1 MATTLRARRV
11 ADEPGTDEVEP
22 ILDSSTIALSG
33 INLLRWLYIGRVAV
47 LVGILGGVLYVWRE
61 ADADLTFGATV
72 MFLVAIGVTVAS
84 AWHTHLRRLEPSEN
98 FLYAHVVLDVLL
110 VTGIIHI
117 TGGQQSSFSPLY
129 VLVIAEGALLLPLPG
144 GVLIGGF
151 ASILYFADLFWFHEG
166 SFGGTV
172 LYQIVLFAAVALA
185 TGLLGD
191 RLRRA
196 GIALGAVESE
206 LRQLRLDTGEI
217 LGSMSTGVLTVD
229 DEGRLMYVNPA
240 GEALLGIDARQWL
253 GAPVISAVERIA
265 PGMGMVLKRSI
276 EDGLPITRFR
286 TTMHRNE
293 KEIVLGVSTT
303 VLGRDEGES
312 PSATAIFQDISDLE
326 RVDALNR
333 RAERL
338 EAVAEL
344 SASLAHE
351 IKNPLAS
358 IRSAVEQINKPALND
373 DDRSLLQRLVVSES
387 DRLSRLLTEF
397 LEFSGLRMSKREII
411 DVRGIARDCVTML
424 RHHPEKMEG
433 VEIELSL
440 PDDAQRVRGD
450 RDLLHRAIFNLVL
463 NALQFAGPRGKVA
476 VHVRRHTRVGGVLLR
491 DMVRLVV
498 SDTGPGVAPED
509 LPKIF
514 DPFYTRRKGG
524 TGLGLAVVH
533 RAVAAHEGTVLVER
547 SRLGGADFVMDLPR
561 VAGSPAEEAA
571 S

>member
-1 MATTLRARRV
+1 MKLDTPSSG
-11 ADEPGTDEVEP
+11 PG
-22 ILDSSTIALSG
+22 LSG
-33 INLLRWLYIGRVAV
+33 SNLLRWLYIGRVSV
-47 LVGILGGVLYVWRE
+47 LLGILAGVLYVWRE
-61 ADADLTFGATV
+61 SDGQLTGAATM
-72 MFLVAIGVTVAS
+72 MFLVALAVTLAS
-84 AWHTHLRRLEPSEN
+84 AWHTHVRRREPSEN

-110 VTGIIHI
+110 VTGIVHV
-117 TGGQQSSFSPLY
+117 TGGQESSFSPLY

-144 GVLIGGF
+144 GVLIGGLTC
-151 ASILYFADLFWFHEG
+151 ILYFADIFWFHAG
-166 SFGGTV
+166 SFTGPV
-172 LYQIVLFAAVALA
+172 YYQIVLFAAVALA

-206 LRQLRLDTGEI
+206 LRQLRLDTGDI
-217 LGSMSTGVLTVD
+217 LGSMSTGILTVD
-229 DEGRLMYVNPA
+229 ENGRLVYVNPA
-240 GEALLGIDARQWL
+240 GEALLGLDARQWL
-253 GAPVISAVERIA
+253 GAPVISQVEHIA
-265 PGMGMVLKRSI
+265 PGMGMLLKRSI

-286 TTMHRNE
+286 TTAHRNE
-293 KEIVLGVSTT
+293 RNIVLGVSTT
-303 VLGRDEGES
+303 VLGQADGRS
-312 PSATAIFQDISDLE
+312 PTATAIFQDITDLE

-358 IRSAVEQINKPALND
+358 IRSAVEQISKPALNNE
-373 DDRSLLQRLVVSES
+373 DRALLQRLVVSES

-397 LEFSGLRMSKREII
+397 LEFSGLRMGKREIV
-411 DVRGIARDCVTML
+411 DVREIARDCVAL
-424 RHHPEKMEG
+424 LKQHPERRG
-433 VEIELSL
+433 VEIDLVL
-440 PDDAQRVRGD
+440 PDDPQRVRGD

-463 NALQFAGPRGKVA
+463 NAIQFSGEGGSVSVK
-476 VHVRRHTRVGGVLLR
+476 VRRHTRVGGVLLR
-491 DMVRLVV
+491 DMVRLSV

-509 LPKIF
+509 VPRIF

-524 TGLGLAVVH
+524 SGLGLAVVH

-547 SRLGGADFVMDLPR
+547 SRTGGAEFVVDLPR
-561 VAGSPAEEAA
+561 LATFGEAQHA

>member
-1 MATTLRARRV
+1 MAIALRAKR
-11 ADEPGTDEVEP
+11 ADPETESEELVPTLE
-22 ILDSSTIALSG
+22 SFTLSG
-33 INLLRWLYIGRVAV
+33 VNLLRWLYIGRVAV

-61 ADADLTFGATV
+61 ADADLTLAATV
-72 MFLVAIGVTVAS
+72 MFLVAMGVTLAS
-84 AWHTHLRRLEPSEN
+84 AWHTHLRRQEPSEN

-151 ASILYFADLFWFHEG
+151 ASILYFADLFWFHQG
-166 SFGGTV
+166 TFGGTV

-229 DEGRLMYVNPA
+229 EEGRLMYVNPA
-240 GEALLGIDARQWL
+240 GEALLGMDARQWL

-286 TTMHRNE
+286 TIMHRGE

-303 VLGRDEGES
+303 VTGREDGS
-312 PSATAIFQDISDLE
+312 STSATAIFQDISDLE

-358 IRSAVEQINKPALND
+358 IRSAVEQISKPALTN

-397 LEFSGLRMSKREII
+397 LEFSGLRMSKREIV
-411 DVRGIARDCVTML
+411 DVRAVARDCVTML
-424 RHHPEKMEG
+424 KHHPDRPEG
-433 VEIELSL
+433 VEIELTL

-450 RDLLHRAIFNLVL
+450 RDLLHRALFNLVL
-463 NALQFAGPRGKVA
+463 NALQFAGRGGKVA

-498 SDTGPGVAPED
+498 SDTGPGVNAED

-547 SRLGGADFVMDLPR
+547 SRLGGADFVVDLPR
-561 VAGSPAEEAA
+561 YASTLAEETAA

>member
-1 MATTLRARRV
+1 M
-11 ADEPGTDEVEP
+11 GG
-22 ILDSSTIALSG
+22 S
-33 INLLRWLYIGRVAV
+33 NLLRWLYVGRVLV
-47 LVGILGGVLYVWRE
+47 LLGIFAGVTYVWRE
-61 ADADLTFGATV
+61 ADRQLTLVATV
-72 MFLVAIGVTVAS
+72 MFLIGFAATLAS
-84 AWHTHLRRLEPSEN
+84 AWHTHVRRREPSEN

-117 TGGQQSSFSPLY
+117 TGGQESSFSAMY

-144 GVLIGGF
+144 GVLIG
-151 ASILYFADLFWFHEG
+151 ALACLLYFGDIFWFHDG
-166 SFGGTV
+166 SFTGAV

-196 GIALGAVESE
+196 GIALGVVESE
-206 LRQLRLDTGEI
+206 LRQLRMDTGDI
-217 LGSMSTGVLTVD
+217 LGSISTGILTVD
-229 DEGRLMYVNPA
+229 EGGRLVYVNPA
-240 GEALLGIDARQWL
+240 GEALLGLDARQWL
-253 GAPVISAVERIA
+253 GAPVISAVEHIA
-265 PGMGMVLKRSI
+265 PGMGMLLKRSI

-286 TTMHRNE
+286 TTAQRKE
-293 KEIVLGVSTT
+293 REIVLGVSTT
-303 VLGRDEGES
+303 VLGQAGGRA
-312 PSATAIFQDISDLE
+312 PTATAIFQDITDLE

-358 IRSAVEQINKPALND
+358 IRSAVEQISKPTLSEQ
-373 DDRSLLQRLVVSES
+373 DRAVLQRLVVQES

-397 LEFSGLRMSKREII
+397 LEFSGLRMGKRETV
-411 DVRGIARDCVTML
+411 DVRDIARDCVAML
-424 RHHPEKMEG
+424 RQHPQGRG
-433 VEIELSL
+433 VEVELAL
-440 PDDAQRVRGD
+440 PDDPQRVRGD
-450 RDLLHRAIFNLVL
+450 RDLLHRAVFNLVL
-463 NALQFAGPRGKVA
+463 NAIQFSGEGGKVS
-476 VHVRRHTRVGGVLLR
+476 VKVRRHTRVGGVLLR
-491 DMVRLVV
+491 DMVRLSV

-509 LPKIF
+509 VPRIF

-524 TGLGLAVVH
+524 SGLGLAVVH

-547 SRLGGADFVMDLPR
+547 SRLGGAEFVVDLPR
-561 VAGSPAEEAA
+561 LALFGGEKHA